1 MNEKKEENNLISQNI
16 NILNPLNEKN
26 QNQNNKLE
34 KSKRP
39 SYLNSSNCILKK
51 DNIDTFLYNRNYS
64 YLNQKKP
71 LNLLKN
77 LDLLNNEDQNNEI
90 LLNDIT
96 EENNNSQSK
105 EKEIYNKVNTQKTS
119 STKYSFQEFYINDN
133 KKNQN
138 LKYKNNSINTTKYNI
153 ITFIPKSLLIQ
164 FAKLPNVYFLATAI
178 IQSIP
183 LISPLSSIT
192 AIFPLIFV
200 LSVSMIRDLIE
211 DLSRLTYD
219 RLNNNEEIIVYRD
232 GKFTKSISS
241 SLNIGELII
250 INENK
255 QIPTDIILI
264 DSNLN
269 EGMAYVE
276 TSSLDGEKNL
286 KPKIANNNLCGLFN
300 NLLNNNDENPFNS
313 QIFNNM
319 YFEGFCQCDPPN
331 SNLHKLDG
339 RVSINYN
346 INNTYI
352 HSIKFPISERQML
365 LKGSVLKNTNWII
378 GFVLYTGMNNKII
391 LNSKRPRNKM
401 SIIEKK

>member
-178 IQSIP
+178 IQSI
-183 LISPLSSIT
+183 ISFNIC
-192 AIFPLIFV
+192 FKCK
-200 LSVSMIRDLIE
+200 
-211 DLSRLTYD
+211 YD
-219 RLNNNEEIIVYRD
+219 KRFNRRFIKI
-232 GKFTKSISS
+232 
-241 SLNIGELII
+241 NI
-250 INENK
+250 
-255 QIPTDIILI
+255 
-264 DSNLN
+264 
-269 EGMAYVE
+269 
-276 TSSLDGEKNL
+276 
-286 KPKIANNNLCGLFN
+286 
-300 NLLNNNDENPFNS
+300 
-313 QIFNNM
+313 
-319 YFEGFCQCDPPN
+319 
-331 SNLHKLDG
+331 
-339 RVSINYN
+339 
-346 INNTYI
+346 
-352 HSIKFPISERQML
+352 
-365 LKGSVLKNTNWII
+365 
-378 GFVLYTGMNNKII
+378 
-391 LNSKRPRNKM
+391 
-401 SIIEKK
+401 